1 MLAGFLIVSHITTT
15 LATWSALLVLLTI
28 HLWTN
33 YRAVRAVSM
42 RTLNRQ
48 RANIVFSNYLDLVS
62 YTENNAS
69 EKSSELLEIESLGK
83 YSVLT
88 PEEVSH
94 QERIFEI
101 DGVIR
106 WRGSTNVGICTIG
119 VPFRSILP
127 HLPLSMHDSQVNSY
141 TYSQSPSQ
149 RKAINVKINTNF
161 SIEALFQLFAEE
173 EYILYCYHSHH
184 FLSPPHPRFAIILK
198 EVADAR
204 TQLKSWFHAVLCA
217 RRLQQQKTPVEFPI
231 LDILRETLEEVEKLW
246 GGLVKELGSA
256 GWDTENGALETRSG
270 TRASLGRKKE

>member
-1 MLAGFLIVSHITTT
+1 MLAGSLIVSHITTT

-33 YRAVRAVSM
+33 YRAVCAVSM

-48 RANIVFSNYLDLVS
+48 RANIVFSNYLDMVS
-62 YTENNAS
+62 YTKSNAS
-69 EKSSELLEIESLGK
+69 EKSSKQIEIDSLGQD
-83 YSVLT
+83 SVLT
-88 PEEVSH
+88 PEEVSL
-94 QERIFEI
+94 QEKIFEI

-106 WRGSTNVGICTIG
+106 WRGSTIVGFCAIG

-127 HLPLSMHDSQVNSY
+127 HLPLSMHDSQVNNY
-141 TYSQSPSQ
+141 TYSHSPPT

-161 SIEALFQLFAEE
+161 SIEALFQLFNKE

-184 FLSPPHPRFAIILK
+184 FFSPPQPRFSIVLK
-198 EVADAR
+198 EAADTK

-217 RRLQQQKTPVEFPI
+217 RRLQQQKTPVELPI
-231 LDILRETLEEVEKLW
+231 LDILRETLEEVERSW
-246 GGLVKELGSA
+246 EGLVKELGRA
-256 GWDTENGALETRSG
+256 GWDTQNGALETRSG

>member
-1 MLAGFLIVSHITTT
+1 MLAGSLIVSHITTT

-48 RANIVFSNYLDLVS
+48 RANIVFSNYLDMVS
-62 YTENNAS
+62 YTQSYVS
-69 EKSSELLEIESLGK
+69 EKSSKQVEIEIGK
-83 YSVLT
+83 CSVLT

-94 QERIFEI
+94 QERIFEL

-106 WRGSTNVGICTIG
+106 WKGSTIVGICTIG

-127 HLPLSMHDSQVNSY
+127 HLPLSMHDSQVNNY
-141 TYSQSPSQ
+141 TYSHSPPS
-149 RKAINVKINTNF
+149 RKAMNVKINTNF
-161 SIEALFQLFAEE
+161 SIKALFQLFTEE

-184 FLSPPHPRFAIILK
+184 FLSPPQPRFAIVLK
-198 EVADAR
+198 EAADTK

-217 RRLQQQKTPVEFPI
+217 RRLQQQKTPIELAI
-231 LDILRETLEEVEKLW
+231 LDILKETLVEVEQHW
-246 GGLVKELGSA
+246 EVLVKDLDRT

-270 TRASLGRKKE
+270 TRASLGRKMK